1 MYTFL
6 FFSFMP
12 EARSSDSCLFVLVQ
26 AGIAAL
32 AGLKYFLYH
41 NNVSGYEVMTDTLTE
56 LIHDLLLP
64 VISDAT
70 VNLVQ
75 VYQDGLP
82 VLLRLLESC
91 LADSQHLQA
100 LLEAL
105 MDRLAKRQDL
115 LKADVVKM
123 GPSLWLA
130 LDNLLDAMTSS
141 TGDSL

>member
-1 MYTFL
+1 
-6 FFSFMP
+6 
-12 EARSSDSCLFVLVQ
+12 VQ

-32 AGLKYFLYH
+32 AALEYTLYQK
-41 NNVSGYEVMTDTLTE
+41 NVSVSGVCVGHEFMTDTLTE

-64 VISDAT
+64 VIPDAT
-70 VNLVQ
+70 VNLFQ

-82 VLLRLLESC
+82 VLLCHLESC

-105 MDRLAKRQDL
+105 MDRLAQHQDL

-130 LDNLLDAMTSS
+130 LDNLLETMTDN
-141 TGDSL
+141 TGDRL

>member
-1 MYTFL
+1 
-6 FFSFMP
+6 MP

-32 AGLKYFLYH
+32 AALKYILYQH
-41 NNVSGYEVMTDTLTE
+41 NVSGYEFMTDTLTE
-56 LIHDLLLP
+56 LLHDLLLP
-64 VISDAT
+64 LIPDAT

-82 VLLRLLESC
+82 VLLRLLESR
-91 LADSQHLQA
+91 LAYSQHLQA

-105 MDRLAKRQDL
+105 MDRLAQHQDL

-130 LDNLLDAMTSS
+130 LDNLLDGMTSS

>member
-1 MYTFL
+1 M
-6 FFSFMP
+6 
-12 EARSSDSCLFVLVQ
+12 Q
-26 AGIAAL
+26 AGVAAL
-32 AGLKYFLYH
+32 AALEYTLYR
-41 NNVSGYEVMTDTLTE
+41 NDVLGCDVTIDTLTE
-56 LIHDLLLP
+56 LVHDLLLP

-82 VLLRLLESC
+82 VLLQHLEGC
-91 LADSQHLQA
+91 LADPKHMQA

-105 MDRLAKRQDL
+105 MDRLAQRQDL

-130 LDNLLDAMTSS
+130 LDNLLEALMMN

>member
-1 MYTFL
+1 M
-6 FFSFMP
+6 
-12 EARSSDSCLFVLVQ
+12 Q
-26 AGIAAL
+26 AGVAAL
-32 AGLKYFLYH
+32 AALEYTLYQTDLLD
-41 NNVSGYEVMTDTLTE
+41 YDVMTDILFK
-56 LIHDLLLP
+56 LVHDLLLP

-82 VLLRLLESC
+82 VLLHNLEGC
-91 LADSQHLQA
+91 LADPKHMQA

-105 MDRLAKRQDL
+105 MDRLAQRQDL

-130 LDNLLDAMTSS
+130 LDNLLEALMMNK
-141 TGDSL
+141 GDSL

>member
-1 MYTFL
+1 
-6 FFSFMP
+6 MP

-64 VISDAT
+64 LIPDAT

-82 VLLRLLESC
+82 VLLRLLESR

-105 MDRLAKRQDL
+105 MDRLAQHQDL
-115 LKADVVKM
+115 LKADMVKM

-130 LDNLLDAMTSS
+130 LDNLLDGMTSS

>member
-1 MYTFL
+1 
-6 FFSFMP
+6 MP

-56 LIHDLLLP
+56 LLHDLLLP
-64 VISDAT
+64 LIPDAT

-82 VLLRLLESC
+82 VLLRLLESR

-105 MDRLAKRQDL
+105 MDRLAQHQDL
-115 LKADVVKM
+115 LKADMVKM

-130 LDNLLDAMTSS
+130 LDNLLDGMTSS

>member
-1 MYTFL
+1 MNL
-6 FFSFMP
+6 P
-12 EARSSDSCLFVLVQ
+12 ELSSSDSYLFVLVQ
-26 AGIAAL
+26 AGVAAL
-32 AGLKYFLYH
+32 AALEYTLYQ
-41 NNVSGYEVMTDTLTE
+41 NDVLGCDVTIDTLTE

-82 VLLRLLESC
+82 VLLHNLEGC
-91 LADSQHLQA
+91 LADSEHLQA

-130 LDNLLDAMTSS
+130 LDNLLEALMMN